1 MEYLHQAELYAELQ
15 GNLEEFIE
23 LYIELR
29 EHNSVD
35 YSVWKALS
43 YLYGAYVAD
52 MLEIG
57 YYPEELQ

>member
-1 MEYLHQAELYAELQ
+1 MEYLKQAEVYAELR
-15 GNLEEFIE
+15 GNLEEFKE

-43 YLYGAYVAD
+43 YLYGSYIAD
-52 MLEIG
+52 MLELNSDI
-57 YYPEELQ
+57 